1 MAHKNKWRRFLKT
14 NFNLTLKQKFIY
26 VCCRHAKK
34 SKRFYIKNQIQQ
46 SSYMNYLNL
55 RTQKI
60 FLNI

>member
-34 SKRFYIKNQIQQ
+34 SKKRFYIKNQIEQNM
-46 SSYMNYLNL
+46 YVLLKFKNL
-55 RTQKI
+55 KI
-60 FLNI
+60 YF